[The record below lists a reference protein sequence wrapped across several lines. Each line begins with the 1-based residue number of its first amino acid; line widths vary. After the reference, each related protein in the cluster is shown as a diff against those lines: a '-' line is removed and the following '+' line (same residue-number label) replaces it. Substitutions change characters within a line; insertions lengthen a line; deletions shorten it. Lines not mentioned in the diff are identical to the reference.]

1 MFKETKENW
10 INGVS
15 NDFENFVW
23 AILGIF
29 LIVIIVVIFY

>member
-10 INGVS
+10 KNGVS
-15 NDFENFVW
+15 NGFEIFVW
-23 AILGIF
+23 SILWIF